1 MKMLLQQLM
10 LLQLRLLRLMD
21 RLLLLLLLWFLFH
34 LERFWSLGQVLL
46 VQVRLVVLLEVRL
59 LPEAFAAEIARERLF
74 ARVHPHVHIDRVFV
88 LERFRAD
95 RAVVQRASTLLS
107 STSTTAAAAATA
119 TTTTTSCR

>member
-21 RLLLLLLLWFLFH
+21 RLLLLLWFLFH

-95 RAVVQRASTLLS
+95 RAVVQRASTLLT
-107 STSTTAAAAATA
+107 STSTTAASAAAA
-119 TTTTTSCR
+119 TTTTSCR